1 VAQGVSLQFK
11 PQYHKK
17 VKRYPFQKLYKL
29 HHRNTR
35 NMKKQG
41 NMTPQ
46 NVHITSKTKSEDSE
60 VAEMPK
66 N

>member
-1 VAQGVSLQFK
+1 
-11 PQYHKK
+11 
-17 VKRYPFQKLYKL
+17 
-29 HHRNTR
+29 
-35 NMKKQG
+35 MKKQG

-46 NVHITSKTKSEDSE
+46 NVRITSKTKSEDSE